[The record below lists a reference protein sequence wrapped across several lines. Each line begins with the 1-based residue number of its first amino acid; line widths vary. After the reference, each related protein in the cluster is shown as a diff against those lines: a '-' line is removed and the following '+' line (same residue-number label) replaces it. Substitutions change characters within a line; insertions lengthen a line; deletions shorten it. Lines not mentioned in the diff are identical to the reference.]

1 MDILLGTTNPSK
13 INRFKGFLEGYD
25 VRFFTPADL
34 GITAVPEETGN
45 DPRENAVL
53 KARFYSRYFDTVIC
67 NDSGLYLD
75 PLPLGDPR
83 QPGLN
88 IRTPG
93 GGPRLDDEEMIRY
106 YSDLVRSLGGRVLA
120 YYLDGLAVSRRGR
133 IHSYM
138 ASPETVR
145 DHSFYLVDTP
155 SPARQPGWP
164 LDSLSQNRKDLTFF
178 SEGRNQQLEQEKETT
193 IPPYRMEVISF
204 LTRALD
210 LAP

>member
-34 GITAVPEETGN
+34 GITAVPEETGS
-45 DPRENAVL
+45 DPQENAIL

-75 PLPLGDPR
+75 PLPLTDPR

-120 YYLDGLAVSRRGR
+120 YYLDGLAVSHRGR
-133 IHSYM
+133 IHSYL

-145 DHSFYLVDTP
+145 DHSFILWTPPPLPGGPAGPWTP
-155 SPARQPGWP
+155 SLKPG
-164 LDSLSQNRKDLTFF
+164 RT
-178 SEGRNQQLEQEKETT
+178 
-193 IPPYRMEVISF
+193 
-204 LTRALD
+204 
-210 LAP
+210 